1 MSVYTKY
8 NKATGKIIGILISS
22 SPENLALNVHEGEAV
37 IEGEYSMT
45 DQMVVDGVVVDR
57 PAAEL
62 EAERLAAAWDNL
74 RAQRNRMLSSC
85 DWTQVPDAPVDQAAW
100 AAYRQALRD
109 VPSNTT
115 DPANPVWPLP
125 PGS

>member
-8 NKATGKIIGILISS
+8 DKTTGKITGILILSK
-22 SPENLALNVHEGEAV
+22 PENLALNIGEGEAA
-37 IEGEYSMT
+37 IEGEYSMKT
-45 DQMVVDGVVVDR
+45 QMVVDGVVVDR

-62 EAERLAAAWDNL
+62 EAERLEAAWNNL
-74 RAQRNRMLSSC
+74 RAMRNRLLSSC

-109 VPSNTT
+109 MPSNTV
-115 DPANPVWPLP
+115 DPENPNWPLP
-125 PGS
+125 PGN

>member
-1 MSVYTKY
+1 MSAYTKY
-8 NKATGKIIGILISS
+8 DKATGKITGILVLSRLEDLS
-22 SPENLALNVHEGEAV
+22 LNIGEGEAV

-62 EAERLAAAWDNL
+62 QAERLAIAWDNL